1 MWPKYGFVA
10 ALLTR
15 MSRRPCRARMSW
27 KILRMSSTRPTWHGC
42 ASALPP
48 ASLISRATDSQSS
61 SLRLDTITWAPCPAS
76 SLAIS
81 SPIPRLAPVTRA
93 IFPFR
98 SNKLVVKISPNMSTF
113 QFPCLSSDQVNAHL
127 RKHPSHLP
135 HLSRLFIRCVTAQG
149 PLLHALCDSCEP
161 EEAERQVE
169 IPVLNR
175 RNSPKLA
182 IPLDNRRLVRHPQ
195 RLSIQALESGDM
207 TVGREP
213 QTHAEVRDVSQWI
226 AERG

>member
-15 MSRRPCRARMSW
+15 MSRRPCRARICS

-61 SLRLDTITWAPCPAS
+61 SLRLDTITWAPCSAS

-98 SNKLVVKISPNMSTF
+98 SNKSVVTITSNIYVPVS
-113 QFPCLSSDQVNAHL
+113 CLCSDQVNAHL

-135 HLSRLFIRCVTAQG
+135 HLSRLFIRRVTAQG
-149 PLLHALCDSCEP
+149 PLLHALCDSGEP
-161 EEAERQVE
+161 EETERHVKV
-169 IPVLNR
+169 PVLNR
-175 RNSPKLA
+175 RNAP
-182 IPLDNRRLVRHPQ
+182 
-195 RLSIQALESGDM
+195 
-207 TVGREP
+207 
-213 QTHAEVRDVSQWI
+213 
-226 AERG
+226 